1 LIRRTWSLAHSEASL
16 ALYLEW
22 ARTYY
27 HFVRYHDAL
36 RVPFPTSTRYPS
48 RTPMMAARLPTKRWS
63 VQDFLRLPLPATL
76 I

>member
-1 LIRRTWSLAHSEASL
+1 MGLSGSIQTAFVERLNLTLRQMIAPLVRRTSSLGHSEASL

-27 HFVRYHDAL
+27 HFVRKSGQL
-36 RVPFPTSTRYPS
+36 NGWR
-48 RTPMMAARLPTKRWS
+48 
-63 VQDFLRLPLPATL
+63 